1 MKNVQIPLTLFLELY
16 GYVVLGEYQFHDD
29 IVRQLE
35 DKHRK
40 VYNHLLIQILTRYQI
55 MTAVWN
61 TAVNFL
67 YRKRGKLNDRQ
78 EL

>member
-40 VYNHLLIQILTRYQI
+40 VYNHLLYTKVRWQSPKKNEKNKTK
-55 MTAVWN
+55 VS
-61 TAVNFL
+61 
-67 YRKRGKLNDRQ
+67 
-78 EL
+78 

>member
-35 DKHRK
+35 GSS
-40 VYNHLLIQILTRYQI
+40 L
-55 MTAVWN
+55 
-61 TAVNFL
+61 FP
-67 YRKRGKLNDRQ
+67 RGF
-78 EL
+78 

>member
-35 DKHRK
+35 DKHVNVNTHMYK
-40 VYNHLLIQILTRYQI
+40 KWNILMYNNGITHLLRESPEAHACL
-55 MTAVWN
+55 
-61 TAVNFL
+61 
-67 YRKRGKLNDRQ
+67 
-78 EL
+78 